1 MERDQDG
8 KPVVREVPSKLASAI
23 RREVPLAYNDGGA
36 QKDLG
41 KVELYITSRFV
52 NATGAEV
59 RGHVEGTN
67 AEIERSVSANQEQA
81 ATVEEIVRTAA
92 ELAKVAEG
100 LTANVARYKV

>member
-1 MERDQDG
+1 
-8 KPVVREVPSKLASAI
+8 
-23 RREVPLAYNDGGA
+23 
-36 QKDLG
+36 
-41 KVELYITSRFV
+41 
-52 NATGAEV
+52 V